1 MGAAIED
8 AAGAG
13 AYRPTRRAAVGPA
26 NPAFRRN
33 PVARRALA
41 AETASRTSG
50 IRSRI
55 TSKGAI
61 MEHEELIR
69 IARRRAGMKFGFFI
83 HLAVFIAVNALLFVI
98 NQRTTPG
105 VSWFAFP
112 LGGWAIGLSIHGLA
126 VYLSGSGLR
135 ERMVEDELRK
145 LESRRSA
152 GAR

>member
-1 MGAAIED
+1 
-8 AAGAG
+8 
-13 AYRPTRRAAVGPA
+13 
-26 NPAFRRN
+26 
-33 PVARRALA
+33 
-41 AETASRTSG
+41 
-50 IRSRI
+50 
-55 TSKGAI
+55 

-83 HLAVFIAVNALLFVI
+83 HLTVFIAVNTLLFVI
-98 NQRTTPG
+98 NQQTTPG

-145 LESRRSA
+145 LESRRDA